1 MRTQK
6 FLNNSNK
13 GSNEDAETTFTNKFT
28 STSNKQYL
36 DQSTSNYY
44 GVIASDFVISRKLQF
59 KCKST

>member
-13 GSNEDAETTFTNKFT
+13 GSNEDAETRFTNKFT

-44 GVIASDFVISRKLQF
+44 
-59 KCKST
+59 

>member
-44 GVIASDFVISRKLQF
+44 
-59 KCKST
+59 